1 MITNHPLILSVT
13 VNLTQQP
20 QSSVTSHLG
29 VSPEVGGW
37 REGGEH
43 CPGFTLSLVH
53 IWE

>member
-1 MITNHPLILSVT
+1 MITKHPLIFSVN

-20 QSSVTSHLG
+20 QSSVTSHLV

-37 REGGEH
+37 REGGSH
-43 CPGFTLSLVH
+43 CPGFTLSLVD

>member
-1 MITNHPLILSVT
+1 MTTNHPFILSVT
-13 VNLTQQP
+13 VKLTQQP

-37 REGGEH
+37 REGGSH
-43 CPGFTLSLVH
+43 SPGFTLSLVD